1 MTRVALLG
9 STGSVGTQAL
19 QVARHLGTH
28 VEIVALAGGTNTR
41 LLSQQL
47 TEFRPRLFY
56 AQRPQDVIHG
66 DAVSATLEEIATD
79 EGVDVVV
86 VATTGRTGLT
96 PTLAALAA
104 GKRVALA
111 NKEVLVMAGD
121 IVKAAAQRPGAQLV
135 PVDSEHSA
143 IWQCLLGESA
153 PQRLLLTASGGPFY
167 DCSEQQIRHVTPS
180 MALAH
185 PVWSMGSKI
194 TVDSATLMNKGL
206 EVIEAHWLFDM
217 PYDSIDVLIH
227 RQCLVHSMVQFADGS
242 VKAHVSPPDMS
253 LSIQYALTHPE
264 RVEGLTPPLSWTLPQ
279 TFTFEPVDTA
289 RFPCLAIARKAG
301 AAGRTYPSALCGA
314 DEAAVNLFLAGVI
327 GFTDIPRLVD
337 SALSAHEPR
346 DADSIQAVV
355 ATDDWAQHYV
365 HTHYKKICSR
375 SETTI

>member
-19 QVARHLGTH
+19 QVARHLHTR
-28 VEIVALAGGTNTR
+28 VEIVALAGGSNTR

-47 TEFRPRLFY
+47 AEFRPHLFY
-56 AQRPQDVIHG
+56 ALRPEDVTHG

-86 VATTGRTGLT
+86 IATTGRTGLK
-96 PTLAALAA
+96 PTLAALAG

-121 IVKAAAQRPGAQLV
+121 MVKAAAHRPGAELV

-143 IWQCLLGESA
+143 IWQCLLGEPP

-167 DCSEQQIRHVTPS
+167 DYSEQQLQVVTPP

-194 TVDSATLMNKGL
+194 TIDSATLMNKGL

-217 PYDSIDVLIH
+217 SYDSIQVLIH

-242 VKAHVSPPDMS
+242 VKAHISPPDMA

-264 RVEGLTPPLSWTLPQ
+264 RVEGLTQPLSWALPH
-279 TFTFEPVDTA
+279 TFTFHAVDTA
-289 RFPCLAIARKAG
+289 RFPCLAIACKAG

-314 DEAAVNLFLAGVI
+314 DEAAVNLFLAGAI

-337 SALSAHEPR
+337 SALSAHEPC
-346 DADSIQAVV
+346 DADSIQAVL
-355 ATDDWAQHYV
+355 AADDWAQQHV
-365 HTHYKKICSR
+365 HAHYKNICSR